1 MLSIRP
7 NAALPPGASSHPPW
21 SPVVHRVL
29 CLAVTVPAS
38 GRYTRP
44 MTREATRQRRTARK
58 RSPAAEHQPLAEFV
72 PSRRQYLELK
82 SQYPNAVLL
91 YRLGDFYEA
100 FDDDARV
107 VARDARITLT
117 SRSFGRNGRVPMAGI
132 PHHALNHYLAR
143 LLAAGH
149 TVAIAEQVSEPGRGL
164 VERAVTRVLTP
175 GTVAEPALL
184 PAGENRYLAAVCPR
198 GERLGLAWVDVSTG
212 EFAVIEFEG
221 HEAEV
226 LLAEELARLDPA
238 ECLIPDNL
246 QSPMP
251 LRGHVTRLEHWHFDP
266 ERARSSLLE
275 HFRVRSLAACGC
287 DEKPAAIGAAGAV
300 LAYLNRTNTALLP
313 LLAGL
318 RTESIGSSVGLDAAT
333 RRNLEL
339 TRSFGTGG
347 SRGSLLGV
355 LGEPR
360 TAMGSRALRRLVNRP
375 LRDLPELRC
384 RQAIVAALVADG
396 GLRGH
401 LARQLV
407 ATGDLERLTARITQ
421 GLAGVRDFLTLRTSL
436 RAVEAIAEHLL
447 ASSPALRRLGEQI
460 DLCLDLQELL
470 DVAVVE
476 DAEGARIR
484 PGFSP
489 ALDAAIAEIRET
501 RRWLASLERRER
513 ERTGIRSLKVGY
525 NKVFGYYI
533 EVTRPNL
540 SLVPPDYIRKQT
552 VATGERYV
560 TTALK
565 EAEARIL
572 AAEEE
577 IAALERE
584 ALGRLS
590 GVVTAHAARLLRTAS
605 QIAFLDA
612 LLALAEVAGRG
623 GWVAP
628 VLDDSE
634 VLHIVA
640 GRHPVVETSL
650 ASEPF
655 TPNDCHIGGDGPR
668 VLVVT
673 GPNMGGKSTYLRQI
687 ALIVLLAQIGS
698 FVPAAEARIGLV
710 DRVFCRV
717 GAQDD
722 LAGGQSTFMVEMVE
736 TATILHQATRRS
748 LVILD
753 EIGRGTSTH
762 DGMAIAR
769 AVLEDIHDR
778 LGARTLFATHFLEL
792 AALEAELE
800 RVANVHVAAL
810 ERDGRVV
817 FLYKVRPGP
826 ANRAYGI
833 QVSRLA
839 GLPPWVAER
848 AQTLLAELTSG
859 QSTYQL
865 VAREEPLAASQ
876 TAGGNEDVAYQLALT
891 GFQPISSACQRLARE
906 LCALD
911 LTSMTPREALDW
923 LFEQQ
928 ARLRGQP
935 TM

>member
-1 MLSIRP
+1 
-7 NAALPPGASSHPPW
+7 
-21 SPVVHRVL
+21 
-29 CLAVTVPAS
+29 
-38 GRYTRP
+38 
-44 MTREATRQRRTARK
+44 MTRETTHRRRAARK
-58 RSPAAEHQPLAEFV
+58 RSQAGEHRATPELV
-72 PSRRQYLELK
+72 PSRQQYLDLK
-82 SQYPNAVLL
+82 SQYPNAILL

-100 FDDDARV
+100 FDDDARI
-107 VARDARITLT
+107 VARDARVTLT

-149 TVAIAEQVSEPGRGL
+149 TVAIAEQLSEPGRGL

-184 PAGENRYLAAVCPR
+184 PAGENRYLAAVYPH

-212 EFAVIEFEG
+212 EFAVIELRG
-221 HEAEV
+221 PEAETQ
-226 LLAEELARLDPA
+226 LSEELARLDPA
-238 ECLIPDNL
+238 ECLVPDTL
-246 QSPMP
+246 QSSLP
-251 LRGHVTRLEHWHFDP
+251 LLGHVTRLEHWHFDP
-266 ERARSSLLE
+266 ERARSSLME
-275 HFRVRSLAACGC
+275 HFRVRSLAAYGC
-287 DEKPAAIGAAGAV
+287 DDKPAATGAAGAI
-300 LAYLNRTNTALLP
+300 LAYLNRTNPALLP
-313 LLAGL
+313 LLTGL
-318 RTESIGSSVGLDAAT
+318 RAESTGNRVGLDAAT

-339 TRSFGTGG
+339 TRSLRTGG
-347 SRGSLLGV
+347 TRGSLLGV
-355 LGEPR
+355 LDETR
-360 TAMGSRALRRLVNRP
+360 TAMGARALRRLLCRP
-375 LRDLPELRC
+375 LRDLPELQR

-396 GLRGH
+396 SLRAS
-401 LARQLV
+401 LARQLLGI
-407 ATGDLERLTARITQ
+407 GDLERLTGRVTQ
-421 GLAGVRDFLTLRTSL
+421 GLAGVRDFLTLGASL
-436 RAVEAIAEHLL
+436 RTVAALVEHLGH
-447 ASSPALRRLGEQI
+447 ASAPALRQFAEEI
-460 DLCLDLQELL
+460 DPCVDLQELI
-470 DVAVVE
+470 DSAVVE
-476 DAEGARIR
+476 DGEGARIR

-489 ALDAAIAEIRET
+489 ALDAAIAGIHET
-501 RRWLASLERRER
+501 RRWLATLERRER

-540 SLVPPDYIRKQT
+540 PLVPPDYIRKQT
-552 VATGERYV
+552 IATGERYV

-584 ALGRLS
+584 ALSRLS
-590 GVVTAHAARLLRTAS
+590 GEITAHAGRLLQTAG

-612 LLALAEVAGRG
+612 LLALAEVAARR

-628 VLDDSE
+628 VLEESD

-640 GRHPVVETSL
+640 GRHPVVEASL

-655 TPNDCHIGGDGPR
+655 IPNDCHLGGDGPR

-673 GPNMGGKSTYLRQI
+673 GPNMGGKSTYLRQV

-710 DRVFCRV
+710 DRIFSRV

-722 LAGGQSTFMVEMVE
+722 LSGGQSTFMVEMVE

-753 EIGRGTSTH
+753 EVGRGTSTH

-769 AVLEDIHDR
+769 AVLEDIHNR
-778 LGARTLFATHFLEL
+778 IGARTLFATHYLEL
-792 AALEAELE
+792 TTLADDLAG
-800 RVANVHVAAL
+800 VANVHVAAL
-810 ERDGRVV
+810 ERDGRVI
-817 FLYKVRPGP
+817 FLYAVRPGP

-833 QVSRLA
+833 QVARLA

-848 AQTLLAELTSG
+848 AEELLAELTEG
-859 QSTYQL
+859 QPACRQ
-865 VAREEPLAASQ
+865 APPREEPASVDQ
-876 TAGGNEDVAYQLALT
+876 VAEGREGAAYQLTLA
-891 GFQPISSACQRLARE
+891 GFQPGLNASQRLARE

-928 ARLRGQP
+928 ARLRGKT